1 MNETEEYIEQTNLHV
16 MLPLNHQAHTSPKSG
31 SVAVALPNQSLA
43 LSITRSTHKTHATI
57 HQAVLGLPQHVHS
70 FHFPQRPQFHPNH
83 HRPQQARGQALLQ
96 EGGFSL
102 CGPSPRSLFHSGG
115 FGWED
120 VVPWVGL
127 TRLVEQRT
135 GFDAPPVCLF
145 ESPDEDPEGGLFGAG
160 FDSGNE

>member
-1 MNETEEYIEQTNLHV
+1 MSCCLSTTKPTHHPNPDPSLLPSQTNLS
-16 MLPLNHQAHTSPKSG
+16 LSRSPD
-31 SVAVALPNQSLA
+31 PP
-43 LSITRSTHKTHATI
+43 TRLMQPYT
-57 HQAVLGLPQHVHS
+57 VLGLPQHIHS
-70 FHFPQRPQFHPNH
+70 FCFLRRPRFRPNH
-83 HRPQQARGQALLQ
+83 HRPQQARGRALLQ

-102 CGPSPRSLFHSGG
+102 CGPGPGSLFHSGG

-127 TRLVEQRT
+127 TRLVEQRA